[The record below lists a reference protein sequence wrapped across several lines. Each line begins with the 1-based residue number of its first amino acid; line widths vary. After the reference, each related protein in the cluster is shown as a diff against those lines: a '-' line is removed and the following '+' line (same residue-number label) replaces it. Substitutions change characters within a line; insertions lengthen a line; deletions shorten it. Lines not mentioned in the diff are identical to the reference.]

1 MKRRL
6 TELQLRRLIRHI
18 MIENDWEPGTVITG
32 RARAT
37 TQDDINAL
45 SYNFKE
51 FDRLARVLRDTFGR
65 GLSDQKIHDIIMG
78 IKREVSE
85 N

>member
-6 TELQLRRLIRHI
+6 TESQLRRLIRHI
-18 MIENDWEPGTVITG
+18 IIENDWEPGTVITG

-37 TQDDINAL
+37 TQDDMNAL
-45 SYNFKE
+45 NYNFKE
-51 FDRLARVLRDTFGR
+51 YDRLFDVIKDTFR